1 MVSYDS
7 EMLISKGAKSSPVNL
22 SLGTVTMTKRI
33 IPAPITSP
41 RIKSIAGQ
49 GLKAPSTLT
58 TAQVRALAAS
68 VEAHIEP
75 RHKSK

>member
-1 MVSYDS
+1 
-7 EMLISKGAKSSPVNL
+7 
-22 SLGTVTMTKRI
+22 MTKRI
-33 IPAPITSP
+33 IPAPLTSP
-41 RIKSIAGQ
+41 AIRHIAGQ

-75 RHKSK
+75 RHKPKG